1 MIPDPDSPD
10 APDPLGA
17 IADEVTAGRDQ
28 IAVPESLLREVA
40 PSAKPP
46 ASEKALWAQ
55 IRDMNAAERVKLALH
70 GNKDSRI
77 ILLRDT
83 NRQIQRLVLRN
94 PRISEEEIL
103 MVAKDRNTDEEI
115 LAVLADSRDWT
126 KVYAVRGALVE
137 NARTPVAKALRLLPT
152 LVERD
157 LARLAKS
164 KGVPNV
170 IAVQARK
177 LMAQLRERRA

>member
-1 MIPDPDSPD
+1 MPDPDSPD
-10 APDPLGA
+10 SPDPLA
-17 IADEVTAGRDQ
+17 AAADEVTAGTDK
-28 IAVPESLLREVA
+28 IAVPESLLREPA
-40 PSAKPP
+40 PSATPEP
-46 ASEKALWAQ
+46 SEKALWAQ
-55 IRDMNAAERVKLALH
+55 IRDMSMAERVKLALR
-70 GNKDSRI
+70 GNKDARI

-83 NRQIQRLVLRN
+83 NRQVKQLVLRN

-103 MVAKDRNTDEEI
+103 MIAKDRNTDEEI
-115 LAVLADSRDWT
+115 LAVVADSRDWT
-126 KVYAVRGALVE
+126 KVYAVRVALVE

-157 LARLAKS
+157 LGRLAKS

-177 LMAQLRERRA
+177 LVTQLRERRS